1 MSNVQWYINNSNSK
15 INHHHRKKP
24 TLIKIFKFN
33 YTSQK
38 FHCHIGQ
45 NMIKIT
51 FKNDIWLKINQL
63 PQHHDRKHIGRHSV
77 LFTVFISKL
86 K

>member
-1 MSNVQWYINNSNSK
+1 
-15 INHHHRKKP
+15 
-24 TLIKIFKFN
+24 
-33 YTSQK
+33 
-38 FHCHIGQ
+38 
-45 NMIKIT
+45 MIKIT

-63 PQHHDRKHIGRHSV
+63 PQYHDRKHIGRHSV